1 MKSEIRG
8 ENVIVIFDTR
18 VYIYYA
24 AMMRLEEGRGGGIHR
39 TGEK

>member
-8 ENVIVIFDTR
+8 ENVVVIFDTR
-18 VYIYYA
+18 VYIYYV

>member
-18 VYIYYA
+18 VYIYYV
-24 AMMRLEEGRGGGIHR
+24 AMMRLLEGEGRGD
-39 TGEK
+39 T